1 VMDFR
6 LLGPLVLVV
15 GGRPIPLGPK
25 QRVLLLALL
34 LAGGRYVSSARLAEL
49 LWDSGARERSSATLR
64 SHVAHLRRSLEE
76 IAGGE
81 GPREGV
87 SGHPL
92 HTERMGG
99 GVAYALRVDREQVD
113 ATRFQRL
120 VAVGREQ
127 LGQARFSE
135 AAASLADALAL
146 WRGQP
151 LADVAD
157 RPFAAGEAKRLEALH
172 RLAWIARVEVE
183 VHLGRHGEVTGE
195 LEAMLACWPDDA
207 GVRQLLAV
215 CLHRASRTAEAA
227 RVCREGIALGVG
239 EGLDVSILEALQRD
253 LLRPA
258 AGQGAR
264 LSTSGEDPRSRLL
277 SAARL
282 THVS

>member
-1 VMDFR
+1 MDFR
-6 LLGPLVLVV
+6 LLGPLVLVA
-15 GGRPIPLGPK
+15 GGKPIPLGPK

-49 LWDSGARERSSATLR
+49 LWDGGAGERSSATLR

-76 IAGGE
+76 TTGGAGSRDGL
-81 GPREGV
+81 

-113 ATRFQRL
+113 ATRFERL
-120 VAVGREQ
+120 VTAGREQ
-127 LGQARFSE
+127 LGQARLSE
-135 AAASLADALAL
+135 AAASLAGALAL

-151 LADVAD
+151 LADVVG
-157 RPFAAGEAKRLEALH
+157 RSFAAGEAKRLEALH
-172 RLAWIARVEVE
+172 RVAWTARVEVE
-183 VHLGRHGEVTGE
+183 AHLGRHGEVTGE
-195 LEAMLACWPDDA
+195 LEAMLARWPDDA
-207 GVRQLLAV
+207 GVRQLLVV

-227 RVCREGIALGVG
+227 RVCREGITLGVG

-253 LLRPA
+253 LLRPV

-264 LSTSGEDPRSRLL
+264 LPSRGRDPRPLP
-277 SAARL
+277 AARR